1 MNKRYLI
8 IILVIGGV
16 LGVLIFSTI
25 LWPIINEGSDAEDP
39 EANTYEIN
47 IRTYDAT
54 KISTLFATLN
64 GELIDMGDYSSVE
77 VYFVWGDTP
86 GEFTKETQKKTMT
99 SPGNFSIEISD
110 DFEPGNNYYFQ
121 ARSIP
126 EGRGSEFTFYVY

>member
-1 MNKRYLI
+1 MEKRNLI
-8 IILVIGGV
+8 VLIGIVGIGG
-16 LGVLIFSTI
+16 LIFSTI
-25 LWPIINEGSDAEDP
+25 MGPIISEAWDAEDP
-39 EANTYEIN
+39 EASNYEII

-54 KISTLFATLN
+54 KISTLFATFN

-86 GEFTKETQKKTMT
+86 GEFTKETPKKTMT

-126 EGRGSEFTFYVY
+126 

>member
-1 MNKRYLI
+1 MNKRNLI
-8 IILVIGGV
+8 ILIGLAGIGG
-16 LGVLIFSTI
+16 LIFSTI
-25 LWPIINEGSDAEDP
+25 IGPIITEGWDAEDS
-39 EANTYEIN
+39 EANTYDIN

-64 GELIDMGDYSSVE
+64 GELIDMGDCSSVE

-86 GEFTKETQKKTMT
+86 GEFTKETPKKTLT
-99 SPGNFSIEISD
+99 SPGIFSIEISD

-126 EGRGSEFTFYVY
+126 EGRGNELTFYVY